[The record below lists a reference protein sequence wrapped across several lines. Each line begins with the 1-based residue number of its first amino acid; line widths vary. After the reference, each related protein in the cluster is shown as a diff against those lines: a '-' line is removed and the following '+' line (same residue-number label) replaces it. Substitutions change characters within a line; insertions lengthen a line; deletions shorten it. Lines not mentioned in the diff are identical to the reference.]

1 MCVLCNVIEKDF
13 IESAL
18 AVQDTITGES
28 MTIPLRA
35 PLEAFHSF
43 EGIQSLLLNANLL
56 AIIFLSYLQFEHS
69 LVQSPNISTL

>member
-35 PLEAFHSF
+35 PLETFHSF
-43 EGIQSLLLNANLL
+43 EGIQALLLNANLL
-56 AIIFLSYLQFEHS
+56 AIIF
-69 LVQSPNISTL
+69 

>member
-35 PLEAFHSF
+35 PLETFHSF
-43 EGIQSLLLNANLL
+43 EGIQALLLL
-56 AIIFLSYLQFEHS
+56 AIIF
-69 LVQSPNISTL
+69 

>member
-18 AVQDTITGES
+18 AVQDTIICES

-35 PLEAFHSF
+35 PLETFHSF
-43 EGIQSLLLNANLL
+43 EGIQALLLNANLL
-56 AIIFLSYLQFEHS
+56 AIIF
-69 LVQSPNISTL
+69 

>member
-28 MTIPLRA
+28 MRIPFRA
-35 PLEAFHSF
+35 SLETFHSF
-43 EGIQSLLLNANLL
+43 EGIQSLLLNPNLL
-56 AIIFLSYLQFEHS
+56 AFIF
-69 LVQSPNISTL
+69 